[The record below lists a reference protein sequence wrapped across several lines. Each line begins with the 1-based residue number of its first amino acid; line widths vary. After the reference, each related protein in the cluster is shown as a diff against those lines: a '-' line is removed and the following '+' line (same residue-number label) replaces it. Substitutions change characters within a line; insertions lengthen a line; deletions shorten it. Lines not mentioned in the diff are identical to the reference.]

1 MAVKQGLWT
10 GKKDIIVKKGRKSMK
25 KLLVIVLVASLVPF
39 LSSCFKTSEKAI
51 NRTGEGVGGVEK
63 GTEGIV
69 EGAGK
74 GTVELG
80 KGTVGMVKGTAEMT
94 GEFVTGR
101 GDEATESGKA
111 ALESGKEG
119 ITGIIVEPLEGLGE
133 SFKKMDAG
141 IKKATGN
148 EDIK

>member
-1 MAVKQGLWT
+1 
-10 GKKDIIVKKGRKSMK
+10 MK
-25 KLLVIVLVASLVPF
+25 KLLVIVLVAALVPF
-39 LSSCFKTSEKAI
+39 LASCFKTSEKVV
-51 NRTGEGVGGVEK
+51 NRTSEGVGGVEK

-80 KGTVGMVKGTAEMT
+80 KGTVGMVKETAEMT

-101 GDEATESGKA
+101 GSEATESGKA
-111 ALESGKEG
+111 ALESGKQG
-119 ITGIIVEPLEGLGE
+119 ITGIIVEPLEGVGA